1 MDGESLPQQLRAQA
15 IEAVRAS
22 RCNRVKLA
30 VTDIDGLLRGKVIH
44 ADRFASVLDGGFGF
58 NVFGSDVK
66 DRPYDDDHLS
76 GRGLGF
82 PDANVRLDLSTLRN
96 VPWDDDVPF
105 FLGDFVKADGAPHPL
120 CPRQLLKRVLARAD
134 SMGLRVVVGSEYEFF
149 NFKET
154 PESWSQKH
162 GSDPTPITQGMFG
175 YSLLR
180 ANAYRDYFT
189 ALMELTARFRVP
201 LDSLHTENGPG
212 VYEAAILFG
221 PALEAAD
228 RGALFK
234 HSAKEIG
241 ARYGIMPSFMAKWHR
256 RLPGCGGH
264 VHQSLSDGSRNVFH
278 DPAGPHD
285 GMSRIFQSYLAGQL
299 AFLMEFAPM
308 FWPTVNSYKRL
319 VEGAWAPVRATWGVD
334 NRTAA
339 FRVLTGSPTATR
351 LETRCPGADV
361 NPYLAIAA
369 VVAAGLEGVIQEL
382 PLTTPPVRGDNE
394 GGEGA
399 ARAPRTLVET
409 TRVFH
414 ASRLARDWFG
424 SEFVDYFA
432 ATRELEWRQWLDAV
446 TDWERRRY
454 FEVI

>member
-1 MDGESLPQQLRAQA
+1 MDGESPSQQLRAQA
-15 IEAVRAS
+15 LEAVRSS

-30 VTDIDGLLRGKVIH
+30 VCDIDGLLRGKVIH
-44 ADRFASVLDGGFGF
+44 SDRFPAVLDGGFGF
-58 NVFGSDVK
+58 NVFGCDVN
-66 DRPYDDDHLS
+66 DRPYDEDHLS
-76 GRGLGF
+76 GRGVGF
-82 PDANVRLDLSTLRN
+82 PDANVRLDPSTLRN

-105 FLGDFVKADGAPHPL
+105 FLGEFVKANGTPHPL
-120 CPRQLLKRVLARAD
+120 CPRQILKRVLARAA
-134 SMGLRVVVGSEYEFF
+134 SMGFSVVVGSEFEFF

-154 PESWSQKH
+154 ADTWAAKR
-162 GSDPTPITQGMFG
+162 GNDPTPITQGMLG

-201 LDSLHTENGPG
+201 LDSLHTETGPG

-221 PALEAAD
+221 PALEAGD
-228 RGALFK
+228 RAVLFK
-234 HSAKEIG
+234 HAAKEIG
-241 ARYGIMPSFMAKWHR
+241 TLHGIMPSFMAKWHR
-256 RLPGCGGH
+256 QLPGCGGH

-278 DPAGPHD
+278 DPAGPHN
-285 GMSRIFQSYLAGQL
+285 GMSRTLQSYLAGQL
-299 AFLMEFAPM
+299 AYLMEFAPM

-319 VEGAWAPVRATWGVD
+319 VEGAWAPVRATWGLD

-339 FRVLTGSPTATR
+339 FRVLAGSPSATR
-351 LETRCPGADV
+351 LETRLPGADV
-361 NPYLAIAA
+361 NPYLSIAA
-369 VVAAGLEGVIQEL
+369 VVAAGLEGIAQDL
-382 PLTTPPVRGDNE
+382 SLTTPPVQGDN
-394 GGEGA
+394 GGGDGA

-409 TRVFH
+409 TRIFH

-424 SEFVDYFA
+424 SDFVDYFA
-432 ATRELEWRQWLDAV
+432 GTREQEWRHWLDAV